1 MECEKLEIEMGAS
14 SKENHLSPFMEQLR
28 NDIITMFSRSLERFK
43 SYIYLVGLVRNS
55 PVWQSMR
62 DTYGRSSSSDGDVP
76 EG

>member
-28 NDIITMFSRSLERFK
+28 NDIITMFYRLLERFK

-55 PVWQSMR
+55 PM
-62 DTYGRSSSSDGDVP
+62 
-76 EG
+76 